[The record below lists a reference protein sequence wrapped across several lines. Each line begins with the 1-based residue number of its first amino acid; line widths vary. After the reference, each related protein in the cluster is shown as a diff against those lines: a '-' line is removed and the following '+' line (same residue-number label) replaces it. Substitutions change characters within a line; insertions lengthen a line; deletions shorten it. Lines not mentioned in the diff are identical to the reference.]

1 MEAAINLVNYL
12 YNSRNLF
19 IQYSRAE
26 RGNNPEVFEK
36 DWSQHKSMEKRLR
49 ASKPSGT
56 AESPDLYIDADYA
69 GDPNTRRSTS
79 GMITIMN
86 GGPISWSSRLQK
98 LCAQSS
104 AESEIYAV
112 TDSVKEAIHIKLM
125 CEEAGIREP
134 GVPLTVWEDNTA
146 CIHLGHGLRGSK
158 SAKHFEVRL
167 RFLNEQVHDNVIE
180 FAKID
185 TKDQLA
191 DGFTKALP
199 GPAFFEFRDIIL
211 HS

>member
-12 YNSRNLF
+12 YHTRNLF

-36 DWSQHKSMEKRLR
+36 DWSQHKSMEGRLR

-56 AESPDLYIDADYA
+56 AKSPDLYIDADYA

-79 GMITIMN
+79 GMLTMMN
-86 GGPISWSSRLQK
+86 GGPISWSSHLQK

-134 GVPLTVWEDNTA
+134 GIPLTV
-146 CIHLGHGLRGSK
+146 
-158 SAKHFEVRL
+158 
-167 RFLNEQVHDNVIE
+167 
-180 FAKID
+180 
-185 TKDQLA
+185 
-191 DGFTKALP
+191 
-199 GPAFFEFRDIIL
+199 
-211 HS
+211 